1 VDDVLLLSAEGYV
14 SEGPTW
20 NVFWRRR
27 DRLFTPSAA
36 AGVLGGIT
44 RAAILE
50 IASRAGLAVEE
61 GVWMREALD
70 DADEIFATMS
80 SVGVVSI
87 VALDGVPVPAG
98 RAARLRAMYWE
109 LVQSET
115 SLRE

>member
-1 VDDVLLLSAEGYV
+1 
-14 SEGPTW
+14 
-20 NVFWRRR
+20 
-27 DRLFTPSAA
+27 
-36 AGVLGGIT
+36 
-44 RAAILE
+44 
-50 IASRAGLAVEE
+50 
-61 GVWMREALD
+61 
-70 DADEIFATMS
+70 MS